1 MNKRGFI
8 TPLMV
13 FGIMISTSLFLAVS
27 YKSIAINNVRVKES
41 DSNLSGLISVRTAYE
56 RIDGVFTSES
66 ITDGIVAFDDIDK
79 SIEFEE
85 VDRTDRQF
93 TIQATVIDNVT
104 KETYENMYKR
114 VTFNIPD
121 ANKLE
126 STRKSKE
133 KYSTNE

>member
-56 RIDGVFTSES
+56 RIDGVFTSEL
-66 ITDGIVAFDDIDK
+66 ITGGVIAFDDIDK

-85 VDRTDRQF
+85 IDRTDRQF

-121 ANKLE
+121 ANKPE
-126 STRKSKE
+126 STRKSRE
-133 KYSTNE
+133 KHSTNE